1 MDTTTA
7 PELKKLNKQQLLE
20 KIELL
25 QTQVERP
32 ACGENACDV
41 LHDLQVYQVELEM
54 QNRELRESQQQ
65 LEETRDN
72 YADLYDF
79 SPVNYISFD
88 EKGLIE
94 NINLTGASM
103 LGELRSN
110 IIGRPFS
117 RWLNNDNSSGFRK
130 HLHTTL
136 QLDKKVVDEIQIKNR
151 NGDVLDVRIESIRSK
166 YVEPNRVVCRS
177 VILDITESNR
187 IKNELFLQARQLKLI
202 TDALP
207 VLIAYIDLNEQHLFA
222 NKTYVDSFD
231 LLPDDVIGMSASDV
245 WGDINYTSVSKY
257 LKLCLAGQQVSFDM
271 ELPLGEEGKKYF
283 QTILIPDCDST
294 SLVYGVIVL
303 IGDVTDRL
311 AIEAI
316 DRKRLLSIAHSSRLS
331 SMGEMASE
339 MAHELNQPLAA
350 ISIYSD
356 ACRRMILSG
365 KAEQEQVI
373 QSLADIG
380 VQAERAGDVIRRIRE
395 FASKKDL
402 QKIKIDLNELVQD
415 ALGLLEV
422 EIRSHNVNLKL
433 TLAEDMPYV
442 FVDKILIEQVVFN
455 LIRNAL
461 EAMDEIKVPLRELQI
476 HTSVGKLKEVEINID
491 DSGPGMPVDQ
501 LKKIFDAFHTTKVEG
516 MGMGLAISHSI
527 IEAHHGHL
535 WAVPNNHGGTT
546 FSFTLPLI
554 DKEDGYAT

>member
-32 ACGENACDV
+32 ACGDNACDV

-54 QNRELRESQQQ
+54 QNRDLREAQQQ

-79 SPVNYISFD
+79 APVNYISFD

-103 LGELRSN
+103 LGEVRTN

-117 RWLNNDNSSGFRK
+117 RWLNQDDLTRFRK

-136 QLDKKVVDEIQIKNR
+136 QSEAKVVDEVQIKNSH
-151 NGDVLDVRIESIRSK
+151 GELLDVRIESIRSK
-166 YVEPNRVVCRS
+166 YVESNRVVCRS

-245 WGDINYTSVSKY
+245 WGDINYKSVSKY
-257 LKLCLAGQQVSFDM
+257 LKLSLTGQQVSFDM
-271 ELPLGEEGKKYF
+271 ELPLGEDGKKYF
-283 QTILIPDCDST
+283 QTTLIPDCDSS
-294 SLVYGVIVL
+294 SLVYGVIAL

-311 AIEAI
+311 AVEAI
-316 DRKRLLSIAHSSRLS
+316 DRKRLLGIAHFSRLS

-339 MAHELNQPLAA
+339 IAHELNQPLAA

-373 QSLADIG
+373 QSLADISM
-380 VQAERAGDVIRRIRE
+380 QAERAGDVIRRIRE

-402 QKIKIDLNELVQD
+402 QKIKIDFNKLVQE
-415 ALGLLEV
+415 ALALLEV
-422 EIRSHNVNLKL
+422 EIRSRNVNLKL
-433 TLAEDMPYV
+433 ILAEDIPYV

-461 EAMDEIKVPLRELQI
+461 EAMDEIKEPLRELQI
-476 HTSVGKLKEVEINID
+476 QTSVSKLNEVEINID

-501 LKKIFDAFHTTKVEG
+501 LKKIFNAFHTTKIEG
-516 MGMGLAISHSI
+516 MGMGLAICHSI
-527 IEAHHGHL
+527 ITAHHGRL

-546 FSFTLPLI
+546 FSFTLPLTV
-554 DKEDGYAT
+554 KEDGYAT